1 MENKEQNITTEE
13 ATNNMF
19 QPLELSQL
27 FGECKLPDGYVQQIY
42 DLGYQAGKKDALS
55 TLLKVA
61 KQKKKPKE
69 KKPSL
74 KHRLAQKWL
83 NEEEKKK
90 GEKEN

>member
-13 ATNNMF
+13 ATNSMF
-19 QPLELSQL
+19 QPIELPQL

-74 KHRLAQKWL
+74 KHRLAEKWL
-83 NEEEKKK
+83 KEEKK